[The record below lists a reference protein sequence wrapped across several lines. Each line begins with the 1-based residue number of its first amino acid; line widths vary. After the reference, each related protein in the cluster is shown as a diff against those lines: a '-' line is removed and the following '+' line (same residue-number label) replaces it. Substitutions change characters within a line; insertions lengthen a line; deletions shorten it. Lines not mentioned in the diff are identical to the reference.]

1 MSAPFRTGDVVR
13 HKPTG
18 ETWTVAFGDEY
29 GIVCCGWPESWADNS
44 ECELIESA
52 TDEEHRQLVKKI
64 AESRSDSRRARSCF
78 YLLEQWRITECNA
91 MMHL

>member
-18 ETWTVAFGDEY
+18 ETWTVAYGDCYE
-29 GIVCCGWPESWADNS
+29 IVCCGWPESWAPVT
-44 ECELIESA
+44 EVEMVRAA
-52 TDEEHRQLVKKI
+52 TDSEHWDLVRRVANSPNSSRQ
-64 AESRSDSRRARSCF
+64 RSCW
-78 YLLEQWRITECNA
+78 YLLEQHLLSQCSA